1 MKKILSIENLRVSFP
16 SKDGKVRA
24 ARGVTFDIFEGET
37 LALVGE
43 SGSGKSVT
51 GKTLM
56 GILPPSACVE
66 SGKIIFEDKDLTKL
80 KEKEWRSIRGKKI
93 AMVFQDATACLN
105 PIVKVGKQIV
115 EGILSSGK
123 QSKADAKN
131 LALKLMKE
139 VGIENAQERF
149 YQYPFEFSG
158 GMRQR
163 IVIAIALALNPD
175 VLICDEPTTA
185 LDVTIQSQILEL
197 IKRLKKERN
206 LSVLFITHD
215 LGVVASMADRV
226 AVMYAGKIVE
236 YGNVREIF
244 YQPKHPY
251 TWALLSSSPDLAT
264 KGKLETIGGAP
275 PVLTEEIQG
284 DAFAP
289 RNPYALNIDFEE
301 EPPFFQVSPT
311 HFAAT
316 WLLDE
321 RAPKVDLPDILKE
334 RIERM
339 RREK

>member
-1 MKKILSIENLRVSFP
+1 MKKILSIENLRVSFS

-115 EGILSSGK
+115 KGILSSGK

-149 YQYPFEFSG
+149 YQYPFEFSCN
-158 GMRQR
+158 RR
-163 IVIAIALALNPD
+163 
-175 VLICDEPTTA
+175 
-185 LDVTIQSQILEL
+185 SILLRPCAE
-197 IKRLKKERN
+197 
-206 LSVLFITHD
+206 
-215 LGVVASMADRV
+215 
-226 AVMYAGKIVE
+226 
-236 YGNVREIF
+236 
-244 YQPKHPY
+244 
-251 TWALLSSSPDLAT
+251 
-264 KGKLETIGGAP
+264 
-275 PVLTEEIQG
+275 
-284 DAFAP
+284 
-289 RNPYALNIDFEE
+289 
-301 EPPFFQVSPT
+301 
-311 HFAAT
+311 
-316 WLLDE
+316 
-321 RAPKVDLPDILKE
+321 
-334 RIERM
+334 
-339 RREK
+339 